1 MKKNLESE
9 KKITRKE
16 AISKAGKYALFTASS
31 MMTILNP
38 VKAESFGSPADLPPD
53 WEWY

>member
-1 MKKNLESE
+1 MKKNLASE

-16 AISKAGKYALFTASS
+16 AISKAGKYALFTAST

-38 VKAESFGSPADLPPD
+38 VKAQTDTSPGLPPD

>member
-1 MKKNLESE
+1 MKKKLASKE
-9 KKITRKE
+9 KITRKE

-38 VKAESFGSPADLPPD
+38 VKVQAQSSPDLPSD

>member
-31 MMTILNP
+31 MMVILNP
-38 VKAESFGSPADLPPD
+38 VKAQNDSSPGLPPD